1 MDRFS
6 QRTDRKSLFREKAS
20 TKMDLVYIPEV
31 LTYGFFRAPQYRDYE
46 QPWNRDYFNYD
57 KSTQAHS
64 QRLPQQHHE
73 QKLLSK
79 ENCYLC
85 RENKRRR
92 LAAYIRGKSRKSSC
106 HEIHEEEEELD
117 VASINEENNT
127 NKDQTSKHI
136 VKNDNEFSKPNDKK

>member
-1 MDRFS
+1 
-6 QRTDRKSLFREKAS
+6 
-20 TKMDLVYIPEV
+20 MDLVYIPEV

-46 QPWNRDYFNYD
+46 QPWNRDYFSYD

-64 QRLPQQHHE
+64 QRLPQHHE

-117 VASINEENNT
+117 ANVNEENNT
-127 NKDQTSKHI
+127 NNNSCVLSEHV
-136 VKNDNEFSKPNDKK
+136 VKDNELSKVDDKK

>member
-1 MDRFS
+1 
-6 QRTDRKSLFREKAS
+6 
-20 TKMDLVYIPEV
+20 MDLVYIPEV

-46 QPWNRDYFNYD
+46 QPWNRDYFSYD

-117 VASINEENNT
+117 TNVNEENNT
-127 NKDQTSKHI
+127 NNNSCVSSEHV
-136 VKNDNEFSKPNDKK
+136 VKDNELSKADDKK